1 MDGGGEEERIE
12 GKRRKEASERDAGE
26 RGPSPESR
34 SWGLGELGGGTC
46 RCLQLQDRARL
57 SLSGQAPNS
66 ALDAELQLAEALQY
80 QAVECPSC
88 HQLGGG
94 EHLFVPRQWW
104 YQQL

>member
-12 GKRRKEASERDAGE
+12 GKRRKEASKRDAGE

-57 SLSGQAPNS
+57 SGCLCLAKRPT
-66 ALDAELQLAEALQY
+66 ALWTQ
-80 QAVECPSC
+80 SC
-88 HQLGGG
+88 S
-94 EHLFVPRQWW
+94 
-104 YQQL
+104 